1 LRPGIGNGGGA
12 AEVNP
17 ARGWPKKGSGADRAD
32 NSPGNVAGAED
43 HGAFKQE
50 FWARIKGASA
60 FWPIFLE
67 SQKGRARL
75 YAAPSNITVMARSAN
90 PT

>member
-17 ARGWPKKGSGADRAD
+17 ARDWPNKGSGADRAD
-32 NSPGNVAGAED
+32 NSPGKVAGAEG

-50 FWARIKGASA
+50 ISTRIKGASA
-60 FWPIFLE
+60 FWPIFIALPA
-67 SQKGRARL
+67 S
-75 YAAPSNITVMARSAN
+75 
-90 PT
+90 